1 MNPDTLERRYNA
13 LIDQR
18 IRILCRAG
26 RCISA
31 AFVAQPKTP
40 FVNNRI
46 DWNV

>member
-1 MNPDTLERRYNA
+1 MNSDILERRYNA

-40 FVNNRI
+40 FVNTTI
-46 DWNV
+46 QWT